1 MVTTYKIACRP
12 SGIECRFCCQ
22 REGFDDINDI
32 VTLASVG
39 DDPSPL
45 ITDRVAQIDAVTN
58 APVAVDQ
65 PPSIL
70 ATIEDDKERLKWTA
84 VAAIRRDP
92 MVSASV
98 FLGGLPWQDAGIV
111 QSLIHSY
118 AQMAVK
124 NGIVTDAPDTMDGCW
139 AVLVG
144 IVVKL
149 TDEQLREIL

>member
-1 MVTTYKIACRP
+1 MITYKIVDRP
-12 SGIECRFCCQ
+12 SGVECRFCCQ

-32 VTLASVG
+32 VILASVG
-39 DDPSPL
+39 DNPDQQ
-45 ITDRVAQIDAVTN
+45 IKDRVAQIDAVIS
-58 APVAVDQ
+58 APVVVDQ

-70 ATIEDDKERLKWTA
+70 ATIKDDKERLKWAA
-84 VAAIRRDP
+84 VAAIRSDP

-98 FLGGLPWQDAGIV
+98 FLGGLPWHDAGIV

-124 NGIVTDAPDTMDGCW
+124 DGMIPSAPDTIDGCW
-139 AVLVG
+139 DVLVG
-144 IVVKL
+144 IVVNL